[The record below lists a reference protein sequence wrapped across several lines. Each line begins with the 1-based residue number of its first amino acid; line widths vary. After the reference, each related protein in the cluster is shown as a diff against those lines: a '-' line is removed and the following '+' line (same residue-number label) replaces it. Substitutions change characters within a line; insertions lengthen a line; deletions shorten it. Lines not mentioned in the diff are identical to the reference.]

1 MKKIYTLFL
10 FALLT
15 LGVQA
20 QVDINFTFEDANS
33 ATKWLHF
40 ENGTDTTI
48 QTLTVVENLLI
59 NDINGSDSVLQ
70 FIVKDDSKTWVG
82 MYTDTVEVMAF
93 TEEAHSISMMVYKPQ
108 ISPMRIKVELSA
120 TGGEDFSITMEN
132 TYTDDWE
139 LITFDFSDA
148 IPHYYQR
155 LTIFPDFPA
164 TRDGGS
170 TIYIDNIGSAEINT
184 AVYEQASGL
193 SLKIYPNPV
202 KNRMSVQYP
211 EMTGISVS
219 DMQGKTLKSISFE
232 LRDNKIIELG
242 DLEPG
247 AYIVTAETR
256 TGHYSGTFIK
266 K

>member
-1 MKKIYTLFL
+1 
-10 FALLT
+10 
-15 LGVQA
+15 
-20 QVDINFTFEDANS
+20 
-33 ATKWLHF
+33 
-40 ENGTDTTI
+40 
-48 QTLTVVENLLI
+48 
-59 NDINGSDSVLQ
+59 
-70 FIVKDDSKTWVG
+70 
-82 MYTDTVEVMAF
+82 
-93 TEEAHSISMMVYKPQ
+93 MVHKPQ
-108 ISPMRIKVELSA
+108 ISPIRMKFELSA
-120 TGGEDFSITMEN
+120 TGGEDISITMEN

-139 LITFDFSDA
+139 LITFDASAA

-155 LTIFPDFPA
+155 LTIFPDFPEA
-164 TRDGGS
+164 RDGGS

-211 EMTGISVS
+211 EMTGITVS
-219 DMQGKTLKSISFE
+219 DMQGKTLKSISFQ
-232 LRDNKIIELG
+232 LRDSKIIELG
-242 DLEPG
+242 DLEAG

>member
-1 MKKIYTLFL
+1 MKKLYTLYL
-10 FALLT
+10 LDLLT
-15 LGVQA
+15 LGDQA
-20 QVDINFTFEDANS
+20 QVEPNFTFEEGNS
-33 ATKWLHF
+33 LAKWIPF
-40 ENGTDTTI
+40 EDGSDTTI
-48 QTLTVVENLLI
+48 QTLTVVENPLI

-70 FIVKDDSKTWVG
+70 FIVQDDSRTWVG

-93 TEEAHSISMMVYKPQ
+93 TEEAHLISMMVHKPM
-108 ISPMRIKVELSA
+108 ISPMRIKVEDSA
-120 TGGEDFSITMEN
+120 TGGENDSETMEN

-139 LITFDFSDA
+139 LITFDMSKF

-155 LTIFPDFPA
+155 LTIFPDFPE

-170 TIYIDNIGSAEINT
+170 TIYIDNIGSAEIST

-193 SLKIYPNPV
+193 SLKLYPNPV
-202 KNRMSVQYP
+202 KNRMAVQYP
-211 EMTGISVS
+211 EMTGITVS
-219 DMQGKTLKSISFE
+219 DMQGKTLKSITFQ
-232 LRDNKIIELG
+232 LRDSKIIELG

-247 AYIVTAETR
+247 AYIVSVETA